1 MTINAIEGF
10 IPRRAEKRAALRKR
24 LELRR
29 QRRALA
35 RLSDHLLTDVGLT
48 RAEAEREARRAL
60 WDVPGHWLA

>member
-10 IPRRAEKRAALRKR
+10 IPRRAEKRAALRMR